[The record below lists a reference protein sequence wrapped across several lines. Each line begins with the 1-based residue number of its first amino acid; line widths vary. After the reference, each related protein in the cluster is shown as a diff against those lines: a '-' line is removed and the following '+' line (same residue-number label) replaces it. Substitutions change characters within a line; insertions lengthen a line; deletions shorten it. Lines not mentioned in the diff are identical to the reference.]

1 MRGIYPQDNKKDLLH
16 LAKKSMELPVP
27 TCSPTDAAGTLPA
40 QLIRYSQGTVISTP
54 ESYIKTKVTL
64 KNNNN

>member
-1 MRGIYPQDNKKDLLH
+1 M
-16 LAKKSMELPVP
+16 P

-40 QLIRYSQGTVISTP
+40 QLIRYSLGTVISTL

-64 KNNNN
+64 KNNNNLKILHNKFKSLCS

>member
-1 MRGIYPQDNKKDLLH
+1 
-16 LAKKSMELPVP
+16 MELPVP

-64 KNNNN
+64 KTNNN